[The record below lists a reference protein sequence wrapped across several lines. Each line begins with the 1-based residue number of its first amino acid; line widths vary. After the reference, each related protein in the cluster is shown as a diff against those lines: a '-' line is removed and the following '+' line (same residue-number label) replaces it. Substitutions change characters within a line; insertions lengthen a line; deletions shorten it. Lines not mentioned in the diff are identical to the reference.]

1 MVPPTKTT
9 EQEPGEQNPR
19 PLDGQ
24 FSEGTQT
31 PDQGASP
38 SAAETREMTAAPAD
52 TTKISAT
59 TSTGPPAL
67 VTASSDHCAVCG
79 AQMAADQRYCLEC
92 GERRGKARFAA
103 PTAAASTAV
112 TSTRTTPAQHG
123 SRWSPGA
130 TLIAGVATLLLAL
143 GIGVLIGRSGNSSPA
158 SASPKAQV
166 IKINGGG
173 GVAAAAATTGASQAT
188 TPSSGGKANSGK
200 SSNNKSANSSSSST
214 AATAASQTAK
224 TVTALPPPTVT
235 LGQKG
240 SGAGYQ
246 HGHFT
251 GNFFGSGGG

>member
-1 MVPPTKTT
+1 MVPPTKIT
-9 EQEPGEQNPR
+9 EQEPGEQDPKPFDGPFGGGPQPPPR
-19 PLDGQ
+19 DVSSS
-24 FSEGTQT
+24 SEQT
-31 PDQGASP
+31 
-38 SAAETREMTAAPAD
+38 AEMAAAPAD
-52 TTKISAT
+52 TSDIPAT

-79 AQMAADQRYCLEC
+79 APMAADQRYCLEC
-92 GERRGKARFAA
+92 GERRGQARFAA
-103 PTAAASTAV
+103 PPAATSTTA
-112 TSTRTTPAQHG
+112 TSTRTAPAQHG

-143 GIGVLIGRSGNSSPA
+143 GIGVLIGRSGNSSP
-158 SASPKAQV
+158 SSSSPKAQV

-188 TPSSGGKANSGK
+188 TPSPSGKANSGK
-200 SSNNKSANSSSSST
+200 SSNNKSGNSSSSST

-246 HGHFT
+246 HGKFT
-251 GNFFGSGGG
+251 GNFFGGGG